1 MIENRLFFRNKD
13 ENKNNKKEFKSN
25 TSKIA
30 KWQNILNKKLKMN
43 KI

>member
-1 MIENRLFFRNKD
+1 MIENRLSLKNKD

-30 KWQNILNKKLKMN
+30 KWPNISNKK
-43 KI
+43 